1 MKLSTGLNIIGTRN
15 VERDISKKILLANT
29 SDKIANNKN
38 IMRHSLATP
47 SDPVYFQNS
56 NNIVFNPD
64 IRYQNTYGYA
74 PLTHITYRNDLLIFA
89 ENNEIKKACDIV
101 TNETVVT
108 DLKSN
113 KYPVFPLINMTLIP
127 SDKKEVAKAIQ
138 KYLDEVFYPKLWQF
152 ADMKDQ
158 GLWDVVNEFLK
169 TGKIAYEI
177 VYDSL
182 ENPTEIIGLVPI
194 DPSTLQKF
202 KKNGLVWY
210 VQKPLVDNGRER
222 VLSDNQVVL
231 VEYNKYDY
239 GYISYVDSLR
249 RPFNIMRSM
258 VTSKVLWFATK
269 SQVKMHIKLA
279 LGDISRQEA
288 LQKLAKAR
296 EELTNDY
303 VFNDVNGQVL
313 FNGNPLNS
321 GYREFITAE
330 TAGSGAPEMEELVGN
345 GPNLEEVDSLMYWEK
360 YFWKQTDI
368 PFDRVDPNASD
379 TWGFLDV
386 TNIRKIELNFS
397 KMIESNRRLIEKI
410 FLKPIIIQ
418 LTLQEVNIGIDLSL
432 LDLIKMQWVAFNEY
446 EKLGELEL
454 LNKKLEMCNN
464 MAQFGQQETA
474 DGRQINYIPLTW
486 IIKNYMDFTPEQMES
501 MEKERQEEYKKLG
514 FNPDGSVPADRLE
527 GGDGEDGDDG
537 MGFDF
542 DDNTDTGSL
551 GGDYGDILG

>member
-38 IMRHSLATP
+38 IMSKTIATP
-47 SDPVYFQNS
+47 SDPIYLQNS
-56 NNIVFNPD
+56 NNIIFNPD

-74 PLTHITYRNDLLIFA
+74 PLTHITYRNDLLIFS

-101 TNETVVT
+101 TNETVVS

-113 KYPVFPLINMTLIP
+113 KYPVFPLINMTLVP
-127 SDKKEVAKAIQ
+127 QDKKEVAKAIQ

-152 ADMKDQ
+152 ADMKDN
-158 GLWDVVNEFLK
+158 GLWKVVNEFLK

-182 ENPTEIIGLVPI
+182 ENPTEIIALIPI

-202 KKNGLVWY
+202 KKDGLVWY

-222 VLSDNQVVL
+222 TLSDNQVVL
-231 VEYNKYDY
+231 VEYNEYDY
-239 GYISYVDSLR
+239 GYISYVDRLR

-258 VTSKVLWFATK
+258 MTSKILWFATK

-279 LGDISRQEA
+279 MGDVSRTEA
-288 LQKLAKAR
+288 LQKLSKAR

-330 TAGSGAPEMEELVGN
+330 TAGSGSPEMEEILGN
-345 GPNLEEVDSLMYWEK
+345 GPNLEEVDSLMFWEK

-397 KMIESNRRLIEKI
+397 KMIEGNRRLIEKI

-454 LNKKLEMCNN
+454 LNKKIELCNN
-464 MAQFGQQETA
+464 MLQFGQQETA
-474 DGRQINYIPLTW
+474 DGRTISYIPLNW
-486 IIKNYMDFTPEQMES
+486 IVKNYMDFNTEQMES
-501 MEKERQEEYKKLG
+501 MEKEREEEYIKLG
-514 FNPDGSVPADRLE
+514 FNKDGSVPAEKLE
-527 GGDGEDGDDG
+527 GEGDDG
-537 MGFDF
+537 GGGDEFSF
-542 DDNTDTGSL
+542 DDDADTGSL
-551 GGDYGDILG
+551 GGGYDDILG